1 MRLRTLGGLELVEGE
16 VARRRPLLLGA
27 YLALE
32 GSKDRRHLAEL
43 FWGGTKDPAGNLRVA
58 LTHLRAAIGDRL
70 VVARGRVGTTLR
82 TDVHDLLA
90 DLERGVAE
98 RVDAYRGPF
107 LSGIDG
113 PDLPDELAEWVE
125 GTRTFVSTR
134 VRNGLIAL
142 AERRAERDEVAA
154 ARELAERA
162 LAIGPL
168 DELDPD
174 RLPALHGVLA
184 LGGSPDATRVAA
196 LAREYG
202 VPLDARPGA
211 SGGAQGGEIAATSG
225 TPRSILPRSPTAFVG
240 RVHELARIAE
250 LLDQPDV
257 RLVTLHGGA
266 GTGKTR
272 LAIEIARRRLD
283 VGRAPGG
290 AFFVDLAAV
299 GDLAALPD
307 RIAAALGVVVQRA
320 GDEVEQLARAIGSRR
335 LLVVLDHVEHLVAA
349 APIVGRLLG
358 ACPGLVVVAT
368 SRRRLGVPEE
378 CVVPVA
384 GLEVPNRTSDD
395 PTTILAADAAH
406 LFARRAARVR
416 GGPVKATEATHVRRI
431 CEAVAGNPLAL
442 ELAAPWTRVL
452 PLADLADELGRGLD
466 LLQADPADGTEGHH
480 GLRAAFERSWNLLAE
495 GDRRALRHLT
505 TFRGGF
511 DRATAAAVAET
522 TLPQLARLVD
532 ASLLSMDDEGRFDRH
547 PLLYA
552 FAEERL
558 AADPDERQAVRA
570 RHGRVML
577 DLVATL
583 NAPIMG
589 GEIAAD
595 ALRRF
600 RLEEAN
606 VATAW
611 AWALEIGDWE
621 RLQRALPCVAAYAE
635 FQARYHYGHGLADA
649 VVRCLGARAEA
660 PRTLRALALAVRGF
674 CVFRAGDPNRVE
686 ADGRAALDLLG
697 DPDGNDADVVEAT
710 WWAHHCL
717 SMAGKV
723 RGDAAACLAH
733 AEVALALA
741 ERQLTAG
748 PSPDRLAVLSV
759 MAGINHH
766 VVCLGS
772 VVGGDIGRAAHHDR
786 ASRAHL
792 RRIDSHAD
800 AYGAQTT
807 ALLALLGG
815 DADGAV
821 ATARDG
827 LGHSRRVGYGTA
839 TANLLEVLARAELA
853 RGELDAA
860 AAACAEARS
869 ITADVG
875 DVWLGTSLRALEGTL
890 AATRGDLAGAS
901 AWYARS
907 WTLAEEHALHGY
919 GMEAVLGRAHL
930 ALATGDAE
938 TGVALIDVVRAH
950 RFAPSWIRQ
959 AAEAAAAERPPPP
972 APWPLERVRA
982 ALLPG

>member
-1 MRLRTLGGLELVEGE
+1 MQMKTLGGLELVGGE
-16 VARRRPLLLGA
+16 VARRRPLLLCA

-32 GSKDRRHLAEL
+32 GAKDRRHLSEL
-43 FWGGTKDPAGNLRVA
+43 FWRGTKDPAANLRVA
-58 LTHLRAAIGDRL
+58 LTQLRGALGDRL
-70 VVARGRVGTTLR
+70 YVANGRVGTTLR
-82 TDVHDLLA
+82 TDAQDLLA

-98 RVDAYRGPF
+98 RADVYRGPF
-107 LSGIDG
+107 LAGVDG

-125 GTRTFVSTR
+125 GTRAFIATR
-134 VRNGLIAL
+134 VRAGLIAL
-142 AERRAERDEVAA
+142 AERRADRHEVAA

-162 LAIGPL
+162 LGIGPW

-174 RLPALHGVLA
+174 RLPPLHAILA
-184 LGGSPDATRVAA
+184 AGGSPEAARVAA

-202 VPLDARPGA
+202 VALDVRPGA
-211 SGGAQGGEIAATSG
+211 SGGARDGTVAPASG
-225 TPRSILPRSPTAFVG
+225 TPRSTLPRSTTTFVG
-240 RVHELARIAE
+240 RARELAHVAE

-266 GTGKTR
+266 GAGKTR
-272 LAIEIARRRLD
+272 LALEVARRRLD
-283 VGRAPGG
+283 TGRAPDG
-290 AFFVDLAAV
+290 AYFVDLAAV
-299 GDLAALPD
+299 RSVAALPD
-307 RIAAALGVVVQRA
+307 RVAAALGVVVQSA
-320 GDEVEQLARAIGSRR
+320 GDEVDQLARAIGTRR
-335 LLVVLDHVEHLVAA
+335 MLIVLDNLEHLVAA
-349 APIVGRLLG
+349 APAIGRLLH

-368 SRRRLGVPEE
+368 SRRRLGLPEE
-378 CVVPVA
+378 WWVPIG
-384 GLEVPNRTSDD
+384 GLEVPSRTSDD
-395 PTTILAADAAH
+395 PAAILAADAAR
-406 LFARRAARVR
+406 LFARRTARVR
-416 GGPVKATEATHVRRI
+416 GGQVEAAEAAHVRRV
-431 CEAVAGNPLAL
+431 CEALAGNPLAL

-452 PLADLADELGRGLD
+452 PLADLADELERGLD
-466 LLQADPADGTEGHH
+466 LLQADPADGTDGHR
-480 GLRAAFERSWNLLAE
+480 GLRAAFERSWSLLAE
-495 GDRRALRHLT
+495 GDRRALRRLA

-511 DRATAAAVAET
+511 DRETAAAVAET

-532 ASLLSMDDEGRFDRH
+532 ASLLAMDDEGRFDRH

-558 AADPDERQAVRA
+558 AADHAERDDARA
-570 RHGRVML
+570 RHGRALL
-577 DLVATL
+577 DLVEDRYAEITGGAAAAT
-583 NAPIMG
+583 
-589 GEIAAD
+589 
-595 ALRRF
+595 ALRRL

-606 VATAW
+606 VASAW
-611 AWALEIGDWE
+611 AWALEAGDWG
-621 RLQRALPCVAAYAE
+621 RLQRSLPCVASYAE

-649 VVRCLGARAEA
+649 IVRRLEAGAPA
-660 PRTLRALALAVRGF
+660 PRTLHALALAVRGF

-686 ADGRAALDLLG
+686 VDGRAALELLADQDAR
-697 DPDGNDADVVEAT
+697 DPDVVEAT

-723 RGDAAACLAH
+723 RGDAAACIDHSVAALELAE
-733 AEVALALA
+733 AALAAPAPA
-741 ERQLTAG
+741 ERV
-748 PSPDRLAVLSV
+748 PILSV

-772 VVGGDIGRAAHHDR
+772 VVGGDVARAARHDR

-821 ATARDG
+821 AAARDG

-853 RGELDAA
+853 RGRLDAA

-869 ITADVG
+869 VTADVG
-875 DVWLGTSLRALEGTL
+875 DVWLGTSLAALEGTL

-930 ALATGDAE
+930 ALASGDVE
-938 TGVALIDVVRAH
+938 TSVALIDVVRAH

-959 AAEAAAAERPPPP
+959 AAEAAADRPPPP
-972 APWPLERVRA
+972 SPWPLERVRA

>member
-1 MRLRTLGGLELVEGE
+1 MQMNTLGGLELVGGE
-16 VARRRPLLLGA
+16 VARRRPLLLCA

-32 GSKDRRHLAEL
+32 GAKDRRHLAEL
-43 FWGGTKDPAGNLRVA
+43 FWRGTKDPAANLRVA
-58 LTHLRAAIGDRL
+58 LTQLRAALGDRL

-82 TDVHDLLA
+82 TDAQDLLA

-98 RVDAYRGPF
+98 RVDVYRGPF
-107 LSGIDG
+107 LAGIDG
-113 PDLPDELAEWVE
+113 PDLPDELVEWVE
-125 GTRTFVSTR
+125 GTRAFISTR
-134 VRNGLIAL
+134 VRAGLIAL

-162 LAIGPL
+162 LGIGPW

-174 RLPALHGVLA
+174 RLPTLHTILA
-184 LGGSPDATRVAA
+184 AGGSPEAARVAA

-202 VPLDARPGA
+202 VALDAA
-211 SGGAQGGEIAATSG
+211 AGGSDGDDGRAVAPTAG
-225 TPRSILPRSPTAFVG
+225 TPRSTLPRSTTAFVG
-240 RVHELARIAE
+240 RARELARVAE

-266 GTGKTR
+266 GAGKTR
-272 LAIEIARRRLD
+272 LAIEVARRRLD
-283 VGRAPGG
+283 AGRAPDG
-290 AFFVDLAAV
+290 AFFVDLATV
-299 GDLAALPD
+299 RDVAALPD
-307 RIAAALGVVVQRA
+307 RVAAALGVVVQSA
-320 GDEVEQLARAIGSRR
+320 GDEAEQLARAIGTRR
-335 LLVVLDHVEHLVAA
+335 MLVVLDNVEHLVAA
-349 APIVGRLLG
+349 AATIGRLLR
-358 ACPGLVVVAT
+358 ACPDLAMVAT
-368 SRRRLGVPEE
+368 SRRRLGLPEE
-378 CVVPVA
+378 WVVPVD
-384 GLEVPNRTSDD
+384 GLEVPSRASND
-395 PTTILAADAAH
+395 PDVLLAADAAR
-406 LFARRAARVR
+406 LFARRTARVR
-416 GGPVKATEATHVRRI
+416 GGPVEPHEAVHLRRV

-452 PLADLADELGRGLD
+452 PLADLADELERGLD
-466 LLQADPADGTEGHH
+466 LLQADPADGADGHR
-480 GLRAAFERSWNLLAE
+480 GLRAAFERSWSLLAE
-495 GDRRALRHLT
+495 SDRRALRRLA

-511 DRATAAAVAET
+511 DRETAAAVAET

-532 ASLLSMDDEGRFDRH
+532 ASLLAMDDEGRFDRH

-558 AADPDERQAVRA
+558 AADPTERDDARA
-570 RHGRVML
+570 RHGRTML
-577 DLVATL
+577 DLVEDRYAEITGGGVAAT
-583 NAPIMG
+583 
-589 GEIAAD
+589 
-595 ALRRF
+595 ALRRL

-606 VATAW
+606 LATAW
-611 AWALEIGDWE
+611 LWALEAGDWG
-621 RLQRALPCVAAYAE
+621 RLQRALPCVASYAE

-649 VVRCLGARAEA
+649 VVRRIEAGARA
-660 PRTLRALALAVRGF
+660 PRTLHALALAVRGF

-686 ADGRAALDLLG
+686 ADGRAALELLATQDAR
-697 DPDGNDADVVEAT
+697 DPAVVEAT

-733 AEVALALA
+733 AEAALALA
-741 ERQLTAG
+741 EQQLTAG
-748 PSPDRLAVLSV
+748 PAPDRLAVLSV

-772 VVGGDIGRAAHHDR
+772 VVGGDVARATRHDR

-792 RRIDSHAD
+792 RRVDSHAD

-821 ATARDG
+821 AAARDG
-827 LGHSRRVGYGTA
+827 LGRSRRVGYGTA

-853 RGELDAA
+853 RGRLDAA
-860 AAACAEARS
+860 AAASAEARS

-959 AAEAAAAERPPPP
+959 AAEAAAADRPPPP
-972 APWPLERVRA
+972 SPWPLERVRA